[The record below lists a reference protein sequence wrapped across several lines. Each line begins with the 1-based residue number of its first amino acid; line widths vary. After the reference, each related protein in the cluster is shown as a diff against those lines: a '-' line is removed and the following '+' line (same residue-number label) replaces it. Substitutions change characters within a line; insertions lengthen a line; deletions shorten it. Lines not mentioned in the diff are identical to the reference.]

1 LTFWSSVLKIF
12 HEDLGMNKVS
22 ARWISKMLNPEQ
34 KLHRQHICQENLG
47 AVADDEELSW
57 KIITG
62 DDHWTSLYMYIHIAT
77 NCN

>member
-1 LTFWSSVLKIF
+1 
-12 HEDLGMNKVS
+12 
-22 ARWISKMLNPEQ
+22 
-34 KLHRQHICQENLG
+34 
-47 AVADDEELSW
+47 VADDEELSW